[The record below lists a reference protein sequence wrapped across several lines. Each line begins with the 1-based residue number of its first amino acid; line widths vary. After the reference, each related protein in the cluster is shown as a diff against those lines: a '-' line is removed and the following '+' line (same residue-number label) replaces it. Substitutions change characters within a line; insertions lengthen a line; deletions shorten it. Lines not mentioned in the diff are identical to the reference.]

1 MRQVKGY
8 LLWLGHVGDVRDPV
22 RVINAGV
29 VAVVDLAM
37 NEPMPQLTREMFY
50 FRCPLIDGAGND
62 PWLLRLAVRTVSGLI
77 RENVPTLVYCSAGMS
92 RSPSIVAAAI
102 ADVRGI
108 SLAEAIKL
116 VTTDA
121 PKDISPS
128 LLADLQAAIGAP
140 A

>member
-1 MRQVKGY
+1 M
-8 LLWLGHVGDVRDPV
+8 
-22 RVINAGV
+22 AS
-29 VAVVDLAM
+29 A
-37 NEPMPQLTREMFY
+37 
-50 FRCPLIDGAGND
+50 
-62 PWLLRLAVRTVSGLI
+62 AVRTVSALI
-77 RENVPTLVYCSAGMS
+77 RENVSTLVYCSAGMS